1 MSMDVAARFGDNLR
15 RHRKRADLSQE
26 ETAVMASL
34 HRTAVGMIERG
45 LRLPRADT
53 VVKLAAVLEIEPG
66 ELFEGIAWESG
77 SIRYGKFKP
86 DQDAT
91 L

>member
-1 MSMDVAARFGDNLR
+1 
-15 RHRKRADLSQE
+15 
-26 ETAVMASL
+26 MASL

-45 LRLPRADT
+45 FRLPRADT

-66 ELFEGIAWESG
+66 ELFEGIAWEPG
-77 SIRYGKFKP
+77 DLRRGHFKP
-86 DQDAT
+86 DPPGT

>member
-1 MSMDVAARFGDNLR
+1 MDVAARFGDNLR

-26 ETAVMASL
+26 DTAVMASL

-66 ELFEGIAWESG
+66 ELFEGIAWESE
-77 SIRYGKFKP
+77 SIRYGQFKP
-86 DQDAT
+86 DPPDT

>member
-1 MSMDVAARFGDNLR
+1 
-15 RHRKRADLSQE
+15 
-26 ETAVMASL
+26 
-34 HRTAVGMIERG
+34 
-45 LRLPRADT
+45 
-53 VVKLAAVLEIEPG
+53 VLEIEPG

-77 SIRYGKFKP
+77 SIRYGQFKP